1 MSKYEIN
8 YSLNVMT
15 YNIYYK
21 AMLGLD
27 KLFLPQ
33 DLAQKNVKKIIKKNT
48 NGNFIFGLQEVEC
61 HNKILPFKLSKNN
74 YVLGKSGNDNILTA
88 WSQNFKLLKHN
99 IFQFRVGRPIQM
111 IILKSSNSYFLI
123 INLHA
128 PHDFQDFGKY
138 IGTINSDN
146 DKYSDEIIRI
156 LNEKT
161 LDFLK
166 DFHSKIN
173 RVITLGDF
181 NEFLLKSN
189 NNKFSLDVGYK
200 IFNLKTDS
208 NKKSTCCLPN
218 IFYPS
223 DYIFD
228 SLRAPLLEIVSTELP
243 ASDHLPIKS
252 ILK

>member
-88 WSQNFKLLKHN
+88 WSQNFKLIKHN

-111 IILKSSNSYFLI
+111 IILKSSTFYFLI

-161 LDFLK
+161 
-166 DFHSKIN
+166 
-173 RVITLGDF
+173 
-181 NEFLLKSN
+181 
-189 NNKFSLDVGYK
+189 
-200 IFNLKTDS
+200 
-208 NKKSTCCLPN
+208 
-218 IFYPS
+218 
-223 DYIFD
+223 
-228 SLRAPLLEIVSTELP
+228 
-243 ASDHLPIKS
+243 
-252 ILK
+252 